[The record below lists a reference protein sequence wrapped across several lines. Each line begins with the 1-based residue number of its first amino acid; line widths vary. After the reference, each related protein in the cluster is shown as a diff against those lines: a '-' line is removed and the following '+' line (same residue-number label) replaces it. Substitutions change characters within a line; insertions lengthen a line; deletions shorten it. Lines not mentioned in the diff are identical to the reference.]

1 MKNNRW
7 KKKRFQF
14 NSLFSVPDSQAP
26 TPVCHSFLLQ
36 SGDNSESTT
45 WIHDPG
51 SLCVNSSDRCCVINA
66 GTLKPI
72 NHCLNNTVQQSSAA
86 AWLYGHIYHLPAV
99 ITSMMF
105 HVTKQKSS
113 SHGLW
118 TRLRVRPRKTTT
130 PPNTF
135 ERHRPRLS
143 QVTWTSTESEL
154 MIRWTWRISV
164 F

>member
-1 MKNNRW
+1 MDVMQTLLWRITDE
-7 KKKRFQF
+7 KKKRSQF

-51 SLCVNSSDRCCVINA
+51 SLCVNSSGRCCVINA

-118 TRLRVRPRKTTT
+118 TRLRVRPRKQQHLRIPLNDTG
-130 PPNTF
+130 
-135 ERHRPRLS
+135 HGS
-143 QVTWTSTESEL
+143 V
-154 MIRWTWRISV
+154 RWHGRRRRAS
-164 F
+164 

>member
-1 MKNNRW
+1 MDVMQTLLWRITDE
-7 KKKRFQF
+7 KKKDL
-14 NSLFSVPDSQAP
+14 NSILCSLSLTVRLRLLCVAP
-26 TPVCHSFLLQ
+26 SLLQ

-118 TRLRVRPRKTTT
+118 TRLRVRPRQQQHLRIPLNDTG
-130 PPNTF
+130 
-135 ERHRPRLS
+135 HGS
-143 QVTWTSTESEL
+143 V
-154 MIRWTWRISV
+154 RWHGRRRRAS
-164 F
+164 